1 MARCI
6 ALIVPG
12 TEDFGMTMAEVQAA
26 GRPPVAFARGGALEI
41 VHDGETGFTFD
52 EPTAEA
58 LAAAMRRSMADALDP
73 DALVASARRFD
84 RAQFDA
90 GMLAVLASV
99 LGRPVSI
106 GPVSGGVRVVAGTWA
121 ERLAAI
127 AFAVVIVLSPLAA
140 RFDLLARPVPD
151 VAPAYTDLLLPWAYV
166 AMIATI
172 GLWLLGVALRPRPLR
187 FGPAF
192 IWIPA
197 VGLLAIVGLGT
208 AVSIDPQLASF
219 NAAKLAVT
227 IGIGW
232 YVVNEVDRLDR
243 IILAVLVMVGSQA
256 GIAIVQ
262 AATQHAIG
270 LGWLQELRFAP
281 DVPGVSIVAT
291 DEGVRWVRAYGLAS
305 HPNILGGVLAFGL
318 LVIAGAQGRGAWTR
332 LIRMAVFGLG
342 VAALFLTFSRAAWI
356 AFAVGLAV
364 AIVMLAIR
372 RDRPGFRRWVAAALT
387 AGVIGAAL
395 AVPFLPYLAARAHVS
410 GPVPTETRSIDER
423 LANADLGLRVI
434 AEHPLLGTGLGT
446 MPQAMRL
453 TDPTFDYA
461 FQPTHVVIVDVAAE
475 TGLAGALCYLVLV
488 VAPWVALVRSQAPL
502 DALAG
507 GRVGRDRGGH
517 RRRPVRL
524 LPVDGL
530 GRPDLGVDP
539 PRPVGRRVSGRAR
552 GGSGDD
558 PAPDPD
564 G

>member
-1 MARCI
+1 M
-6 ALIVPG
+6 
-12 TEDFGMTMAEVQAA
+12 
-26 GRPPVAFARGGALEI
+26 
-41 VHDGETGFTFD
+41 
-52 EPTAEA
+52 
-58 LAAAMRRSMADALDP
+58 
-73 DALVASARRFD
+73 
-84 RAQFDA
+84 
-90 GMLAVLASV
+90 
-99 LGRPVSI
+99 
-106 GPVSGGVRVVAGTWA
+106 SGGVRAVAGTWA

-140 RFDLLARPVPD
+140 RFDLLARPAPD
-151 VAPAYTDLLLPWAYV
+151 VAPAYTDLLLPWSYV

-281 DVPGVSIVAT
+281 NVPGVSIVAT

-318 LVIAGAQGRGAWTR
+318 LVIASAQGHGRWTR
-332 LIRMAVFGLG
+332 LIRMAIFGLG

-364 AIVMLAIR
+364 AIAMLAIR
-372 RDRPGFRRWVAAALT
+372 RDRPGLRRWVAAALT

-395 AVPFLPYLAARAHVS
+395 AVPFAPYLAARAHVS

-475 TGLAGALCYLVLV
+475 TGAGRSPVLPRPGRGALGGVG
-488 VAPWVALVRSQAPL
+488 PSQAPL

-517 RRRPVRL
+517 RRRPVRF
-524 LPVDGL
+524 LPVDGV

-539 PRPVGRRVSGRAR
+539 PRPVGRRVPGRAPARSGRRPRA
-552 GGSGDD
+552 GSR
-558 PAPDPD
+558 
-564 G
+564 

>member
-1 MARCI
+1 MPTTCDATVVYPPVDTAAFAPDPERSGRFLVVARLRRHKRIDLAVEAATRHGWPLDVIGEGPDEAALRRAAGPTVRFLGRLPDEAVARAMARCI

-41 VHDGETGFTFD
+41 VRDGETGFTFD

-58 LAAAMRRSMADALDP
+58 LAAAMRRSMADELDP

-84 RAQFDA
+84 RARFDA
-90 GMLAVLASV
+90 GMLAVLATA
-99 LGRPVSI
+99 LGRPRLDR
-106 GPVSGGVRVVAGTWA
+106 PVSGGGRAVAGTWA

-140 RFDLLARPVPD
+140 RFDLLARPAPD

-166 AMIATI
+166 AMIVTI

-197 VGLLAIVGLGT
+197 VGLLAIAGLGT

-281 DVPGVSIVAT
+281 NVPGVSIVAT

-318 LVIAGAQGRGAWTR
+318 LVIASAQGHGRWTR
-332 LIRMAVFGLG
+332 LVRMAIFGLG

-364 AIVMLAIR
+364 AIAMLAIR
-372 RDRPGFRRWVAAALT
+372 RDRP
-387 AGVIGAAL
+387 
-395 AVPFLPYLAARAHVS
+395 
-410 GPVPTETRSIDER
+410 RS
-423 LANADLGLRVI
+423 
-434 AEHPLLGTGLGT
+434 P
-446 MPQAMRL
+446 AM
-453 TDPTFDYA
+453 
-461 FQPTHVVIVDVAAE
+461 
-475 TGLAGALCYLVLV
+475 G
-488 VAPWVALVRSQAPL
+488 
-502 DALAG
+502 
-507 GRVGRDRGGH
+507 RGGADGRGH
-517 RRRPVRL
+517 RVRCWL
-524 LPVDGL
+524 SRSRHTSPRGPRCR
-530 GRPDLGVDP
+530 GRSR
-539 PRPVGRRVSGRAR
+539 PRPARSTNGWRTRISGSA
-552 GGSGDD
+552 
-558 PAPDPD
+558 
-564 G
+564 